1 VAAMFWPWLWGAL
14 GLFLSTPLTVC
25 LAVLGKYVPGLSFFA
40 TLLGEEPAL
49 EPDVRFYQRLLAM
62 DQDGATEIVETA
74 LRQQPRDEVFDQVLI
89 PTLSRAERDRA
100 QDEIDEREL
109 AFIWRVVGDLI
120 DDLEETPTLDLKTL
134 ATAAGDA
141 LRSDEDLA
149 AAAPGLRLLGIAAN
163 DHADELVL
171 RMLDQLLAGT
181 GCAMTI
187 RPAPESP
194 LKLAGDVAEAKP
206 DLVVL
211 SHLPPAGF
219 TNARYLVRRLRA
231 RFVDLPIV
239 VGRWSETGD
248 TAEAAERL
256 TSVGA
261 SRVVFRLA
269 EARDLI
275 LEKYLKLEAE
285 AEPAKAAS
293 LAPVAS

>member
-1 VAAMFWPWLWGAL
+1 
-14 GLFLSTPLTVC
+14 
-25 LAVLGKYVPGLSFFA
+25 
-40 TLLGEEPAL
+40 
-49 EPDVRFYQRLLAM
+49 
-62 DQDGATEIVETA
+62 
-74 LRQQPRDEVFDQVLI
+74 
-89 PTLSRAERDRA
+89 
-100 QDEIDEREL
+100 
-109 AFIWRVVGDLI
+109 
-120 DDLEETPTLDLKTL
+120 
-134 ATAAGDA
+134 
-141 LRSDEDLA
+141 
-149 AAAPGLRLLGIAAN
+149 
-163 DHADELVL
+163 
-171 RMLDQLLAGT
+171 
-181 GCAMTI
+181 MTI

-239 VGRWSETGD
+239 VGRWSQTGD

-275 LEKYLKLEAE
+275 LEKYLPKHEAE
-285 AEPAKAAS
+285 AEPAKTAP